1 MSLMSKL
8 PRPIEPEGSGS
19 SGWMMIFAD
28 TLSLLLAF
36 FVLLFSMST
45 LRTDTWLSMANGLAQ
60 RLNPARY
67 HSETSGPSDQNL
79 PRTSEPSA
87 MNLGYLAPLVQD
99 KIRGIPGFVGVT
111 VTPLPD
117 RIVISIPS
125 DRLFASREAVLT
137 ANGAN
142 SIFLL
147 GGFLGTIGNK
157 VTIAGYAGQG
167 SDVTVLAIDR
177 AAAVARSLS
186 DSGYDGV
193 TSALA
198 YADARGQGYIFDPT
212 AENQDRVDVV
222 ILDARKGR
230 S

>member
-125 DRLFASREAVLT
+125 DRLFASREAGLT

-167 SDVTVLAIDR
+167 ADSTVLAIDR

-198 YADARGQGYIFDPT
+198 YADARGQGHIFDPT